1 MWSAAHTAVVWMF
14 FPRRIETAAAPSSVQ
29 LLPGRCSRQLRGS
42 VSECSTTPARGLTD
56 KTQTLCVHRS
66 RRSLQT
72 PSSWAE
78 ETRGRRSGGGGSGG
92 HKRSASWGS
101 AEHLREASTFTQL
114 PTCRPYRAILPSQII
129 PLAPLCPQV
138 AKLRHQLQKRSRH
151 APPSSGC
158 ELAQPPLQAGH
169 AAGITQVTAP
179 LCLCFL

>member
-1 MWSAAHTAVVWMF
+1 MF
-14 FPRRIETAAAPSSVQ
+14 FPRHIEAAAAAPSSVQ

-78 ETRGRRSGGGGSGG
+78 ETRGRRSGGGGSG

-101 AEHLREASTFTQL
+101 AEHLREASTLTRL
-114 PTCRPYRAILPSQII
+114 STRRPYRVILPSQII
-129 PLAPLCPQV
+129 PLAPLRPQV

-158 ELAQPPLQAGH
+158 ELSNPPLQAGH
-169 AAGITQVTAP
+169 AAGITQVTVP
-179 LCLCFL
+179 LRLCFL